1 MHNVSE
7 LVYALEEEIG
17 DLQVFTGRKSELNY
31 LLNWSEGV
39 KSKHNKS
46 LAFLAR
52 RKKGKTALM
61 QRFYNILFTK
71 NDPMLIPFYYRIRE
85 REMSE
90 LELGDDFYNSLL
102 NQYAA
107 FKTRNP
113 SLIKKK
119 NNYDEL
125 QRIFSHDEE
134 IVKDIAYMKDF
145 LAEENGHKAWSHA
158 AYAGERISIM
168 KNERIIQ
175 ILDEFQYLNK
185 YMYKLDQGVRIHLH
199 LCGTYHHVGSSKIS
213 PVIVTGSGDRL
224 EACPQMDIV
233 LKMTGRY
240 RSIWLKNLPIEE
252 GIEAVYNYAR
262 HLKIPITE
270 EVAAYIATVTDGDA
284 FYISS
289 ILNSDYPKK
298 DLTDANCIDD
308 IIMHETRTKEGE
320 TGEIAGMWLEYL
332 EAAIDKIND
341 KNGKRIILYLAKYGH
356 EDRTRKEIMDDLQ
369 LNMTD
374 GELEKKLDA
383 FIKADI
389 LSYGQSRFRYRGLGD
404 KFFDMVFRSMY
415 QEEIDSL
422 ETDEIE
428 QKLRAELASARG
440 GLSFYKGAM
449 TEYMVINKLAFAV
462 MDKIPL
468 KKLLFHHIEDY
479 ELSEFCSEVGKAR
492 FYKNQLESYEVDIYI
507 QSKDSAGDD
516 FVIEVKNHT
525 NQVKKVE
532 VEKFIALKKELQ
544 PKLKARTGFIFYSQ
558 KPLSK
563 KLAGLLKD
571 EGIMLMY
578 GE

>member
-1 MHNVSE
+1 MYNVSE

-31 LLNWSEGV
+31 LLNWADGV
-39 KSKHNKS
+39 KRKHNKS

-61 QRFYNILFTK
+61 QRFYNVLFTK

-85 REMSE
+85 SRTDK
-90 LELGDDFYNSLL
+90 LELADEFYNSLL

-119 NNYDEL
+119 QDYDAL
-125 QRIFSHDEE
+125 QKIFSYDEE
-134 IVKDIAYMKDF
+134 IVKDIAYMKDV
-145 LAEENGHKAWSHA
+145 LAKENAHKAWSHA
-158 AYAGERISIM
+158 AYAGERISII

-175 ILDEFQYLNK
+175 ILDEFQYLDKYVYEVNK
-185 YMYKLDQGVRIHLH
+185 GVTIKTE

-213 PVIVTGSGDRL
+213 PVIVTGSYIAWL
-224 EACPQMDIV
+224 LDIV

-284 FYISS
+284 FYISA

-298 DLTDANCIDD
+298 DLTDAACVDD
-308 IIMHETRTKEGE
+308 IILHETRTKEGE

-356 EDRTRKEIMDDLQ
+356 EERTRKEIMDDLQ

-389 LSYGQSRFRYRGLGD
+389 LSYGQTRYDYRGLGD
-404 KFFDMVFRSMY
+404 KFFDMVFRGMY
-415 QEEIDSL
+415 QKEIDSL

-428 QKLRAELASARG
+428 QKLRAELASVRG

-507 QSKDSAGDD
+507 QSKDSTGDD

-525 NQVKKVE
+525 TQVKKAE

-544 PKLKARTGFIFYSQ
+544 PKLKARTGFIFYSE

-563 KLAGLLKD
+563 KLASLLKD
-571 EGIMLMY
+571 DGIMLMY

>member
-252 GIEAVYNYAR
+252 GIEAVYN
-262 HLKIPITE
+262 
-270 EVAAYIATVTDGDA
+270 
-284 FYISS
+284 
-289 ILNSDYPKK
+289 
-298 DLTDANCIDD
+298 
-308 IIMHETRTKEGE
+308 
-320 TGEIAGMWLEYL
+320 
-332 EAAIDKIND
+332 
-341 KNGKRIILYLAKYGH
+341 
-356 EDRTRKEIMDDLQ
+356 
-369 LNMTD
+369 
-374 GELEKKLDA
+374 
-383 FIKADI
+383 
-389 LSYGQSRFRYRGLGD
+389 
-404 KFFDMVFRSMY
+404 
-415 QEEIDSL
+415 
-422 ETDEIE
+422 
-428 QKLRAELASARG
+428 
-440 GLSFYKGAM
+440 
-449 TEYMVINKLAFAV
+449 
-462 MDKIPL
+462 
-468 KKLLFHHIEDY
+468 
-479 ELSEFCSEVGKAR
+479 
-492 FYKNQLESYEVDIYI
+492 
-507 QSKDSAGDD
+507 
-516 FVIEVKNHT
+516 
-525 NQVKKVE
+525 
-532 VEKFIALKKELQ
+532 
-544 PKLKARTGFIFYSQ
+544 
-558 KPLSK
+558 KP
-563 KLAGLLKD
+563 
-571 EGIMLMY
+571 GI
-578 GE
+578 